1 MLRRME
7 LDCGA
12 CGACCYNPLENVEQ
26 GFTAYVEID
35 DARSKLVRD
44 RGLKRKFVAEDS
56 NGRPHL
62 RLLGDRCAALR
73 GALGRQ
79 VRCAVYAHRP
89 KPCRRVT
96 PGDPDCMRARA
107 ERGLA

>member
-1 MLRRME
+1 ME

-12 CGACCYNPLENVEQ
+12 CGACCFNPQSNVDQ

-35 DARSKLVRD
+35 DPRSKLVRD
-44 RGLKRKFVAEDS
+44 RSLKRKFVAADED
-56 NGRPHL
+56 GRPHL
-62 RLLGDRCAALR
+62 RLLGDRCSALK
-73 GALGRQ
+73 GALGKH

-89 KPCRRVT
+89 KPCRRVR
-96 PGDPDCMRARA
+96 PGDGDCMRARR